1 MDNVCI
7 CYHNNTLA
15 SANTAQSTP
24 SIHFPNK
31 NHHLLTDFASYH
43 YQSVTVDAAKI
54 THMSVNKI
62 TFPLLRLMLLFLT
75 TLWFNLPL
83 TAQWIRSQTPS
94 HIQDNLWEIQKD
106 TGSTL
111 ITVGNKGRILY
122 SLDSGFQW
130 IESPFPGFEH
140 LRNVCFNHDNT
151 AFICGG
157 NGLILSSKSVK
168 GPWSV
173 RHTSNQL
180 YLNTICVRQHMG
192 VAAGRNGALLTSQDS
207 GKSWNTTPS
216 KTHHTFYSSCPVS
229 DELLVL
235 GADSGF
241 LFLWNTL
248 KQELTP
254 LTSPYPLNI
263 NSIGFL
269 QPHILFT
276 AGGKPDTSG
285 LGLHEN
291 FLAVSYDTGKS
302 WEVSH
307 FPSAR
312 QFNKACF
319 LSRDT
324 VFFTQPSGRIA
335 NTLSG
340 VHQFGHHYIG
350 TPLNLN
356 GIYFFT
362 PKLGVLCADM
372 GQIYTTRNMGGF
384 GLHDPI
390 TPSPISS
397 LFTIENPVNKGV
409 FNTFSPYKGSGL
421 LWNMSGN
428 IVQSFSVNMGVTPV
442 EHDLPN
448 GIYYY
453 RFVPQFVEGVPVF
466 GKLIVQNR

>member
-1 MDNVCI
+1 M
-7 CYHNNTLA
+7 LE
-15 SANTAQSTP
+15 
-24 SIHFPNK
+24 
-31 NHHLLTDFASYH
+31 
-43 YQSVTVDAAKI
+43 AAKI
-54 THMSVNKI
+54 THMCVIKI
-62 TFPLLRLMLLFLT
+62 TFPLLRLMLLFVT
-75 TLWFNLPL
+75 TLLFYLPL
-83 TAQWIRSQTPS
+83 TAQWKKSQTPS

-151 AFICGG
+151 AFICGE
-157 NGLILSSKSVK
+157 NGIILTSKSVK

-216 KTHHTFYSSCPVS
+216 RTHHTFYCTWPVS
-229 DELLVL
+229 DELFVL

-241 LFLWNTL
+241 LFLWNSL

-269 QPHILFT
+269 QPNVLFT

-291 FLAVSYDTGKS
+291 FLAISYDTGMS

-307 FPSAR
+307 FLSAR

-324 VFFTQPSGRIA
+324 VFLTQPSGRIA

-340 VHQFGHHYIG
+340 IQPFGQHYIG

-362 PKLGVLCADM
+362 PGLGVLCADM

-384 GLHDPI
+384 GLYQPV
-390 TPSPISS
+390 TPHAISS
-397 LFTIENPVNKGV
+397 LFTVENPVNRGV
-409 FNTFSPYKGSGL
+409 FNIFSSYNGTCL
-421 LWNMSGN
+421 LWNVSGK
-428 IVQSFSVNMGVTPV
+428 ILQSISVNMGETSV
-442 EHDLPN
+442 EHDLSN
-448 GIYYY
+448 GMYYY
-453 RFVPQFVEGVPVF
+453 RFVPQSAEGVPVF